1 MIYIFT
7 GDNDFLIK
15 SEVSNLINTFN
26 STNRDFDIEK
36 LDGDS
41 LTLDQLKEN
50 LSTLSFF
57 TSKRIIILQDLDK
70 IKNIG
75 DEIKE
80 IFKNLDT
87 ELELII
93 IAKGIDKRSS
103 LYLTLKKQGNFK
115 EYKKLSG
122 YDLIRWSESYI
133 NKNKVEISNNDL
145 SYLISRVGD
154 DQFLLKNELDK
165 LMLLGNEITKKEI
178 NELTDQS
185 INSKIFDLLNSAFEG
200 NKNRTLQLYDEQRYL
215 KVEPELILSMISWQL
230 TNLAFV
236 VLGENLRQDELMEV
250 SKLSPYTISN
260 TKKLINKID
269 YSKLV
274 ELISE
279 LSDIDYKIK
288 TSSFNL
294 DEVLK
299 NYLLSI
305 S

>member
-1 MIYIFT
+1 
-7 GDNDFLIK
+7 
-15 SEVSNLINTFN
+15 
-26 STNRDFDIEK
+26 
-36 LDGDS
+36 
-41 LTLDQLKEN
+41 
-50 LSTLSFF
+50 
-57 TSKRIIILQDLDK
+57 
-70 IKNIG
+70 
-75 DEIKE
+75 
-80 IFKNLDT
+80 
-87 ELELII
+87 
-93 IAKGIDKRSS
+93 
-103 LYLTLKKQGNFK
+103 
-115 EYKKLSG
+115 
-122 YDLIRWSESYI
+122 
-133 NKNKVEISNNDL
+133 
-145 SYLISRVGD
+145 
-154 DQFLLKNELDK
+154 
-165 LMLLGNEITKKEI
+165 
-178 NELTDQS
+178 
-185 INSKIFDLLNSAFEG
+185 
-200 NKNRTLQLYDEQRYL
+200 
-215 KVEPELILSMISWQL
+215 MISWQL

>member
-7 GDNDFLIK
+7 GDNYFLIK

-26 STNRDFDIEK
+26 TTNKDFDIEK
-36 LDGDS
+36 LDGDN
-41 LTLDQLKEN
+41 LTIEQLKEN

-57 TSKRIIILQDLDK
+57 TSRRIIILQDLDK

-80 IFKNLDT
+80 IFQNLDT

-103 LYLTLKKQGNFK
+103 LYLTLKKQSNFK
-115 EYKKLSG
+115 EYKKLSV
-122 YDLIRWSESYI
+122 YDLIRWSESYL

-145 SYLISRVGD
+145 NYLISRVGD

-165 LMLLGNEITKKEI
+165 LMLLGNKITKKEI
-178 NELTDQS
+178 NEITDQS

-200 NKNRTLQLYDEQRYL
+200 NKKRTLQLYEEQRYL
-215 KVEPELILSMISWQL
+215 KVEPEVILSMMSWQL
-230 TNLAFV
+230 TNIAYIL
-236 VLGENLRQDELMEV
+236 LGEDLRQDELIEI

-269 YSKLV
+269 YSKLAK
-274 ELISE
+274 LISE

>member
-26 STNRDFDIEK
+26 TTNKDFDIEK
-36 LDGDS
+36 LDGDN
-41 LTLDQLKEN
+41 LTIEQLKEN

-57 TSKRIIILQDLDK
+57 TSRRIIILQDLDK

-80 IFKNLDT
+80 IFQNLDT

-103 LYLTLKKQGNFK
+103 LYLTLKKQSNFK
-115 EYKKLSG
+115 EYKKLSV
-122 YDLIRWSESYI
+122 YDLIRWSESYL

-145 SYLISRVGD
+145 NYLIRRVGD

-165 LMLLGNEITKKEI
+165 LMLLGNKITKKEI
-178 NELTDQS
+178 NEITDQS

-200 NKNRTLQLYDEQRYL
+200 NKKRTLQLYEEQRYL
-215 KVEPELILSMISWQL
+215 KVEPEVILSMMSWQL
-230 TNLAFV
+230 TNIAYIL
-236 VLGENLRQDELMEV
+236 LGEDLRQDELIEI

-260 TKKLINKID
+260 TKKLINKIN
-269 YSKLV
+269 YPKLTK
-274 ELISE
+274 LISE
-279 LSDIDYKIK
+279 LSDIDYKTK

>member
-26 STNRDFDIEK
+26 TTNKDFDIEK
-36 LDGDS
+36 LDGDN
-41 LTLDQLKEN
+41 LTIEQLKEN

-57 TSKRIIILQDLDK
+57 TSRRIIILQDLDK

-80 IFKNLDT
+80 IFQNLDT

-103 LYLTLKKQGNFK
+103 LYLTLKKQSNFK
-115 EYKKLSG
+115 EYKKLSV
-122 YDLIRWSESYI
+122 YDLIRWSESYL

-145 SYLISRVGD
+145 NYLISRVGD

-165 LMLLGNEITKKEI
+165 LMLLGNKITKKEI
-178 NELTDQS
+178 NEITDQS

-200 NKNRTLQLYDEQRYL
+200 NKKRTLQLYEEQRYL
-215 KVEPELILSMISWQL
+215 KVEPEVILSMMSWQL
-230 TNLAFV
+230 TNIAYIL
-236 VLGENLRQDELMEV
+236 LGEDLRQDELIEI

-260 TKKLINKID
+260 TKKLINKIN
-269 YSKLV
+269 YSKLTK
-274 ELISE
+274 LISQ
-279 LSDIDYKIK
+279 LSDIDYKTK